1 MRFCR
6 ILFFH
11 KKSTIFRLFF
21 IILLG
26 SLIFSNTTYQYYL
39 GHYQLVPNVFT
50 WLLILCQDITTG
62 VHLIP
67 IIYTAILFFCIEVF
81 TRDTF
86 VTLRFLSIKDKYYFL
101 LNYSLLLPFLFVFLL
116 MCLVFLMGLVNSFS
130 FSISSIHQP
139 LLSEVYEISYVSNFQ
154 SILLPL
160 FSFLCYLIF
169 LSEIALFNF
178 LLFQKGSTV
187 MANLFS
193 FLLIQ
198 SVFWFYPINATI
210 SQVFPIHHYILKSVS
225 YHKELLYW
233 LILLLFFILLNLY
246 KIRNTEWEE

>member
-1 MRFCR
+1 M
-6 ILFFH
+6 
-11 KKSTIFRLFF
+11 
-21 IILLG
+21 
-26 SLIFSNTTYQYYL
+26 
-39 GHYQLVPNVFT
+39 
-50 WLLILCQDITTG
+50 
-62 VHLIP
+62 
-67 IIYTAILFFCIEVF
+67 
-81 TRDTF
+81 
-86 VTLRFLSIKDKYYFL
+86 
-101 LNYSLLLPFLFVFLL
+101 LPLLFVFLL

-130 FSISSIHQP
+130 FSISSINQP

-225 YHKELLYW
+225 YHRELLYW